1 MREMRRRTKLLMAIL
16 AIQGCTT
23 HVVSSNERSVIVES
37 QWMNVAR
44 AQELADAECAKHSR
58 IALMTIKA
66 DPYERNYVFYCVE
79 RGAAP

>member
-1 MREMRRRTKLLMAIL
+1 MRRIALVIVFLTALVAL
-16 AIQGCTT
+16 QGCAT

-37 QWMNVAR
+37 QWMNIAK

-58 IALMTIKA
+58 IAVLTIKA

-79 RGAAP
+79 EGAAP

>member
-1 MREMRRRTKLLMAIL
+1 MHEMRPRTRLLVAL
-16 AIQGCTT
+16 LVVQACAT

-58 IALMTIKA
+58 IAVMTIKA

-79 RGAAP
+79 PGAAP